1 MGLIALP
8 DLRYHYAR
16 TAVRYRP
23 LLSSDSKLVI
33 HERAFGMGADDPL
46 KPDYSRFLPTK
57 ASRNISNVVPLEHG
71 HIANILV
78 FRHQVLTKAAVQVQN
93 YYRCLQSRR
102 KAEFQARKMSFLRAR
117 AVALDEARKAV
128 EAEFEA
134 KESLEGTAKM
144 KWDSKIRLRQSKLAA
159 AGTPAERS
167 AVLAMYLD
175 EAIVLK
181 EKQVK
186 ERFQELAEQRGF
198 AEPVSVDEEM
208 NEEASIMHRLHLDKI
223 FGE

>member
-1 MGLIALP
+1 LIALP

-16 TAVRYRP
+16 TAVRFRP
-23 LLSSDSKLVI
+23 LLSSDNKLLI
-33 HERAFGMGADDPL
+33 HERALGMGADDPL

-71 HIANILV
+71 HIANTLV
-78 FRHQVLTKAAVQVQN
+78 FRHQVMTKAAIQVQN

-102 KAEFQARKMSFLRAR
+102 KAEFQARRQSFLRAR

-144 KWDSKIRLRQSKLAA
+144 KWDSKIRLR
-159 AGTPAERS
+159 
-167 AVLAMYLD
+167 
-175 EAIVLK
+175 
-181 EKQVK
+181 
-186 ERFQELAEQRGF
+186 
-198 AEPVSVDEEM
+198 
-208 NEEASIMHRLHLDKI
+208 
-223 FGE
+223 